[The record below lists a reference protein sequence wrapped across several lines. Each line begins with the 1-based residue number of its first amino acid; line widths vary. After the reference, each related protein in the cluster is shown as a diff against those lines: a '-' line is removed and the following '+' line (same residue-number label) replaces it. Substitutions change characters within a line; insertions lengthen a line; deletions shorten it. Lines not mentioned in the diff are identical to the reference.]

1 MEYDRAGKTLKKVG
15 ADLGVEYVLEGTVR
29 WDRSG
34 GGLGRVR
41 ITPQLIRVADD
52 SHLWATAYER
62 EMADVFALQSDV
74 AAEVVRALG
83 QSLSAGEATAVSRVP
98 TRDLAAYDLYLRAK
112 RVAES
117 SYDAREAAE
126 AVRLLEEAVARDPG
140 FAEAHAALAR
150 RHGQDWWFYRDRSTA
165 CLERARR
172 SAEKA
177 VALAPDSPETHLALG
192 YYYYMGHLDYGRA
205 LAETRTALRLRPEDP
220 EALALEAFVHR
231 REGRAE
237 EALRLLE
244 RVVAADSASAYL
256 WHNLA
261 ETYWMLRRLPDADRG
276 FERAIA
282 LSPHWGLEYA
292 YRAGVRLCQGEGVAA
307 ARAVIAQAPAGP
319 ELREAEMVTQ
329 TLVQLDLLERR
340 YDQALSRMRAFE
352 PDAFS
357 SQWSYVPASSVV
369 GTALRLRGDRDG
381 ARRSYETAAA
391 QIERELKL
399 RPDDPRLFSALG
411 LALAGLGRREEALR
425 AARAGV
431 DLMPVSRE
439 AYRGAFRAEDL
450 ARVHTLVGDP
460 DEAIAILEGILSRPA
475 RLCAPVVALDPS
487 WDPLRSHPRFQSLL
501 RTHGV
506 R

>member
-1 MEYDRAGKTLKKVG
+1 
-15 ADLGVEYVLEGTVR
+15 
-29 WDRSG
+29 
-34 GGLGRVR
+34 
-41 ITPQLIRVADD
+41 
-52 SHLWATAYER
+52 
-62 EMADVFALQSDV
+62 
-74 AAEVVRALG
+74 
-83 QSLSAGEATAVSRVP
+83 
-98 TRDLAAYDLYLRAK
+98 
-112 RVAES
+112 
-117 SYDAREAAE
+117 
-126 AVRLLEEAVARDPG
+126 
-140 FAEAHAALAR
+140 
-150 RHGQDWWFYRDRSTA
+150 
-165 CLERARR
+165 
-172 SAEKA
+172 
-177 VALAPDSPETHLALG
+177 
-192 YYYYMGHLDYGRA
+192 
-205 LAETRTALRLRPEDP
+205 
-220 EALALEAFVHR
+220 
-231 REGRAE
+231 
-237 EALRLLE
+237 
-244 RVVAADSASAYL
+244 
-256 WHNLA
+256 
-261 ETYWMLRRLPDADRG
+261 
-276 FERAIA
+276 
-282 LSPHWGLEYA
+282 
-292 YRAGVRLCQGEGVAA
+292 
-307 ARAVIAQAPAGP
+307 
-319 ELREAEMVTQ
+319 
-329 TLVQLDLLERR
+329 
-340 YDQALSRMRAFE
+340 MRAFE